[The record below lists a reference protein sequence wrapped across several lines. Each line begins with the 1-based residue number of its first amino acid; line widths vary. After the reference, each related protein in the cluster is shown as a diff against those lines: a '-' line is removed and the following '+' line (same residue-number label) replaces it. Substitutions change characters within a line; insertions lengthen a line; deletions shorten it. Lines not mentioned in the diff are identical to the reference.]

1 MKIGIL
7 TFHWATNYGAIL
19 QSYALQTYL
28 EKKGHDV
35 YIINYRPQTYK
46 KTLFRCFFNKK
57 FWLFFSYLKEYIKEM
72 KLDTFRQKYLKETIL
87 YGSLEEL
94 KRNAPQFDMY
104 VCGSDQIWNPYLT
117 TKGEG
122 NKPTSAYFLD
132 FGEATVKR
140 IAYAVSFGC
149 KEYPEEA
156 SDIARKYISEFQ
168 AISVR
173 EESGISIVKQLGYE
187 NPIKLPDPTLLLA
200 HEDYLFENST
210 EASTQKKAFV
220 YILRNE
226 YKEAYK
232 IISYLKKDY
241 TIDSTNKF
249 FDPNSVEDWVGSIKN
264 ASIVI
269 TNSFHGAVFS
279 IIFHVPFIVLQAS
292 GRKAGMNDR
301 FSTLLQALGLENRV
315 LDRIDLNSV
324 NQLLNK
330 EINWE
335 TVDVKLNALRK
346 DVVSF
351 FHIQGV

>member
-19 QSYALQTYL
+19 QAYALQTYL
-28 EKKGHDV
+28 KKMGHDV
-35 YIINYRPQTYK
+35 YIINYRPQAYK
-46 KTLFRCFFNKK
+46 KTLFRCFVKK
-57 FWLFFSYLKEYIKEM
+57 KIWLFFSYLKEYLKEIKLE
-72 KLDTFRQKYLKETIL
+72 TFRQKYLNETIL
-87 YGSLEEL
+87 YKSLDEL
-94 KRNAPQFDMY
+94 KRNPPQFDMY
-104 VCGSDQIWNPYLT
+104 VCGSDQIWNPYFT

-149 KEYPEEA
+149 KVYPEEA

-173 EESGISIVKQLGYE
+173 EESGISIVKQLGHE

-200 HEDYLFENST
+200 HEDYLFANTSHESI
-210 EASTQKKAFV
+210 QKKVFV

-226 YKEAYK
+226 YKEVYK

-249 FDPNSVEDWVGSIKN
+249 FNPNSVEDWVSSIKN

-292 GRKAGMNDR
+292 GREAGMNDR

-315 LDRIDLNSV
+315 LDKIDLNNV
-324 NQLLNK
+324 NQLLK
-330 EINWE
+330 EEINWHN
-335 TVDVKLNALRK
+335 VDIQLNVLRK
-346 DVVSF
+346 DVFSF
-351 FHIQGV
+351 FHFQ